1 MDLKEVLHNTR
12 VSELTLTGRP
22 SLHPT
27 QTVAAAAAEMRKTSH
42 GSAVVCEDDRLVG
55 IFTERDLMRV
65 LATGQGLDQVLRD
78 VMTANPQTLGI
89 DDRLID
95 AITAMDAG
103 GYRRIPVV
111 DAAHRPVGIL
121 DVKSVVHFLVEL
133 FPKTIYNQAAHAQL
147 IARHREGA

>member
-12 VSELTLTGRP
+12 VGELTLTGRP
-22 SLHPT
+22 TLRPSD
-27 QTVAAAAAEMRKTSH
+27 TVAAAAAEMRSTSH
-42 GSAVVCEDDRLVG
+42 GSAIICEDERLVG
-55 IFTERDLMRV
+55 IFTERDLIRV
-65 LATGQGLDQVLRD
+65 LSAGDALDQRLQD
-78 VMTANPQTLGI
+78 VMTAEPQTLGV
-89 DDRLID
+89 DDKLID

-103 GYRRIPVV
+103 SYRRIPVI
-111 DAAHRPVGIL
+111 DSAQRPVGIL